1 MRIEAGTDVER
12 SLLGPL
18 LEGRGCGE
26 CTICCTTLKVDTP
39 DFRKPAGTPCAH
51 VGAGGCAIHAVRPHI
66 CRTWYCGWR
75 RVAALPE
82 AARPDRSGLLVSV
95 SFVREPRNCL
105 EGVSINVRLL
115 AGSTAI
121 EDGTAA
127 AVLDALCARL
137 IPVWFS
143 DGSSKMLMHPAN
155 DVAQHVIAGTEPPA
169 RLAAEVNA
177 WRARYAMFVPAEG
190 RGSA

>member
-1 MRIEAGTDVER
+1 MRIEAETNVER

-18 LEGRGCGE
+18 LDGRNCGE

-39 DFRKPAGTPCAH
+39 DFKKPAGTPCVH
-51 VGAGGCAIHAVRPHI
+51 VGAGGCAIHAVRPQI

-75 RVAALPE
+75 RAAALPD

-95 SFVREPRNCL
+95 NYVREPRNCL

-115 AGSTAI
+115 PGSNAI
-121 EDGTAA
+121 EDGMAA
-127 AVLDALCARL
+127 AVLDTLCERMV
-137 IPVWFS
+137 PVWFS
-143 DGSSKMLMHPAN
+143 DGSRKMLMHPTN

-169 RLAAEVNA
+169 HLRAEVDA
-177 WRARYAMFVPAEG
+177 WRERYAMFVAADSD
-190 RGSA
+190 GSA